1 VLSAFQEVEDKQA
14 SLHVLA
20 DESVAQQRAVE
31 ASSKAADLAMVRY
44 QDGATDY
51 LEVVTTQSV
60 NLAQTR
66 ALVELSR
73 RRFAAD
79 VGLIKA
85 LGGVW

>member
-1 VLSAFQEVEDKQA
+1 VD
-14 SLHVLA
+14 
-20 DESVAQQRAVE
+20 
-31 ASSKAADLAMVRY
+31 ASSRAADLAMTRY

-79 VGLIKA
+79 IGLIKA
-85 LGGVW
+85 LGGWIGG